1 MSKNN
6 IAGEERHLS
15 YTTSASH
22 HQHIDVF
29 VLRRV
34 AWTQSHLPS
43 SCSTDAQ
50 SAALNSFPK
59 NTRRKPQRNGEG
71 GVLRPAPPSS
81 PRPAQSKGGAAS
93 SAALCTRKGARCI
106 WHSAGRPGTIG
117 APKRQTAAPRQ
128 TGLSRQ
134 GAWEHKA
141 ARCCVG
147 IPSE

>member
-81 PRPAQSKGGAAS
+81 PRPAQTKGGAAS
-93 SAALCTRKGARCI
+93 SAALHTKRRAMHLAQRRQAGHDRSTEATDSCP
-106 WHSAGRPGTIG
+106 SADGT
-117 APKRQTAAPRQ
+117 
-128 TGLSRQ
+128 
-134 GAWEHKA
+134 
-141 ARCCVG
+141 
-147 IPSE
+147 